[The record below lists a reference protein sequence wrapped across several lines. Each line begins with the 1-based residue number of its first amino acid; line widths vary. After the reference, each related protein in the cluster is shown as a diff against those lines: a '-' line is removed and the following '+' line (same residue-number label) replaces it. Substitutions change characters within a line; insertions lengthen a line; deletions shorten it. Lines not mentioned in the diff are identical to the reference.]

1 MCPVL
6 KKRGSESGVFC
17 LFFFVEE
24 EVGMDQEGG
33 GRMWSEVS
41 HLQATQGG
49 SES

>member
-6 KKRGSESGVFC
+6 KKRGSESGVG
-17 LFFFVEE
+17 FFFVEE
-24 EVGMDQEGG
+24 EVRMDQEGG
-33 GRMWSEVS
+33 GRIWSEVS